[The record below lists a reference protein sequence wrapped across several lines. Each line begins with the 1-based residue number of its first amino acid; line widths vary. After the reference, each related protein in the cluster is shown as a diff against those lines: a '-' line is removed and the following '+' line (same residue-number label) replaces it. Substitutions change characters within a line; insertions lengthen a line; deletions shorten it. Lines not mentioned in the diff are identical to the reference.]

1 MKTLSMYNKNFVW
14 IIAAIAATGGLLF
27 GFDTGVISGAIPFL
41 RSDFVLSDNQVENL
55 TAFGLIGAVI
65 GALICGRITDILGR
79 RKVILASAFVFAT
92 GALWSGFAPNIAQL
106 LLSRLYLGLAIG
118 VSSFATP
125 LYIAEVSP
133 TKIRGT
139 LVSMF
144 QLLITVGILAAYMSD
159 SYFADNNNPESWR
172 PMFYVGVIPAIIL
185 FVGMSFLPETP
196 RWLMGKGRDN
206 EARRVLSRTEDP
218 ALIDQAIENMKKD
231 IQQDA
236 EQMHWTEIFKP
247 WLFNAM
253 IIAVGIMFFQQF
265 VGINTV
271 IYYSPEIFLKAGF
284 EGNQAAIAASVSV
297 GVVNVLFTILSLFL
311 IDKLG
316 RRKLFFIGTTGI
328 FFSLLLIGFCFA
340 FSELL
345 GDYTKIVLVA
355 CMLCYIAFFAISLG
369 PLGWLI
375 ISEVFPLKVR
385 GLGSS
390 IGSLANWGFNTL
402 VVWTF
407 FKMIDGFNS
416 LFGKEEM
423 GTASAF
429 WVFAAVA
436 IIALIWG
443 YFFIPE
449 TKGVSLEKI
458 EEHWRKGGSPRKL

>member
-1 MKTLSMYNKNFVW
+1 MYNKNFVW

-185 FVGMSFLPETP
+185 FIGMFFLPETP

>member
-1 MKTLSMYNKNFVW
+1 MYNKNFVW

-185 FVGMSFLPETP
+185 FIGMFFLPETP

-218 ALIDQAIENMKKD
+218 TLIDQAIENMKKD

-443 YFFIPE
+443 YLFIPE